1 MSLSLNLTK
10 AKNIG
15 AFYPCYPF
23 HDCFLRS
30 FNNKSLI
37 ANTQQKKILFTVL
50 NVQVENCGKH
60 DVWAK
65 NVWIAALVWRSC
77 MGSNEVKQPSTLH

>member
-1 MSLSLNLTK
+1 MKMSLSLNLTK

-60 DVWAK
+60 DV
-65 NVWIAALVWRSC
+65 
-77 MGSNEVKQPSTLH
+77 